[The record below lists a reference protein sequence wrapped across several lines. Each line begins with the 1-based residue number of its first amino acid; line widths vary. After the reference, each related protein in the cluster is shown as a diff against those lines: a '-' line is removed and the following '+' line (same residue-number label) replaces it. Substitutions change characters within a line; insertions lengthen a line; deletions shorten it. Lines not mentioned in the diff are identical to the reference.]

1 VLPSR
6 QSSGNS
12 ADQDGFASDDRHVI
26 GALVVNES
34 GVLAGVATLLAGRGF
49 NIDSLVVGRTEI
61 PELSRMTIV
70 INGDDSALTNVRAV
84 GLLRACPARGWSFMD
99 VPPRGTP
106 LFFIRATPHLP
117 RRLVQCVQVQKQ
129 LQDVTHVVMVA
140 VGDAS
145 KGIVQRDLMMIKVA
159 TQTKTDRIGLIQL
172 ANVFS
177 AKTVDVM
184 EHHIMFELS
193 SHPAEIERFIELC
206 TSCVFFLPLS

>member
-1 VLPSR
+1 
-6 QSSGNS
+6 
-12 ADQDGFASDDRHVI
+12 
-26 GALVVNES
+26 
-34 GVLAGVATLLAGRGF
+34 
-49 NIDSLVVGRTEI
+49 
-61 PELSRMTIV
+61 M
-70 INGDDSALTNVRAV
+70 
-84 GLLRACPARGWSFMD
+84 
-99 VPPRGTP
+99 
-106 LFFIRATPHLP
+106 
-117 RRLVQCVQVQKQ
+117 
-129 LQDVTHVVMVA
+129 VMVA